1 MNDLLKNKA
10 NFVRTVLLAV
20 VATFVMSSC
29 NDDDDKVYV
38 YRPANYIS
46 MGVVNEKGRIETDK
60 GNVLI
65 PDESSVK
72 HELTEGERVFL
83 NCHILKEVG
92 ENMYK
97 VRINDYYQLLTKN
110 FIRSSD
116 SEESELGDAPIHIEK
131 GWFGGGYLNM
141 LLALKHNASSGISH
155 SVNLVYDEVTST
167 ADTVRFVLRHHPN
180 GDTEHTVTGRA
191 YASFNMKDLSLEDNS
206 KVYVSVKWRWYN
218 PHGVIVEHEDGGYYT
233 LSEKQNEDDE
243 ESMRDENV
251 NIQ

>member
-1 MNDLLKNKA
+1 M
-10 NFVRTVLLAV
+10 
-20 VATFVMSSC
+20 
-29 NDDDDKVYV
+29 
-38 YRPANYIS
+38 
-46 MGVVNEKGRIETDK
+46 
-60 GNVLI
+60 
-65 PDESSVK
+65 
-72 HELTEGERVFL
+72 
-83 NCHILKEVG
+83 
-92 ENMYK
+92 
-97 VRINDYYQLLTKN
+97 
-110 FIRSSD
+110 
-116 SEESELGDAPIHIEK
+116 GDAPIHIEK

-141 LLALKHNASSGISH
+141 HLALKHNASSGISH

-251 NIQ
+251 NILKFRI